1 MEEIIREEVQEALK
15 LCQIKGKVTIHPIDS
30 IRFVVCVEG
39 TYFGI
44 WDTDRKT
51 FVD

>member
-1 MEEIIREEVQEALK
+1 MEEIFKEVQEALK
-15 LCQIKGKVTIHPIDS
+15 LCQIKWKVNIYPIDS
-30 IRFVVCVEG
+30 ARFVVCVEG
-39 TYFGI
+39 AYFGI

>member
-1 MEEIIREEVQEALK
+1 MEEIIKEVKEALK
-15 LCQIKGKVTIHPIDS
+15 LYQINGKVDIKPIDS
-30 IRFVVCVEG
+30 IRFVVYAEG

-44 WDTDRKT
+44 WDTIKKT